1 MDEQQILNGNDLDW
15 MVVFRTEGGILRV
28 GQLLNL
34 PNGVPKDQP
43 WAVSF
48 RFDYSSM
55 DNGLPANLSQAEKLE
70 DRILEELKAFGILK
84 VGHWNSNGAR
94 TVLAYARSAPP
105 RTISVKVNLFRK
117 AEVEL
122 EVREDPT
129 GSAYELQYKPTPLE
143 VVIHRDRLLM
153 EKLASLNDRPEIVRP
168 VDFNCFFKTGAKADQ
183 FVELA
188 TQSGFSVGA
197 RDSDEEGH
205 FVEAVRS
212 TSLLIEEFGPI
223 RLEIERLCEAAGG
236 EFDGWATGVETG
248 D

>member
-1 MDEQQILNGNDLDW
+1 MNGNDRDW
-15 MVVFRTEGGILRV
+15 IVVFRTEGGILRV
-28 GQLLNL
+28 GQLLFL
-34 PNGVPKDQP
+34 PDGIPQDLP

-48 RFDYSSM
+48 RFDYSAM
-55 DNGLPANLSQAEKLE
+55 DNGLPANLSQAQTFE

-94 TVLAYARSAPP
+94 VVLAYARSAPP
-105 RTISVKVNLFRK
+105 RTISVKLSLFRK
-117 AEVEL
+117 AQVEL

-129 GSAYELQYKPTPLE
+129 WSAYELQYKPTPLE
-143 VVIHRDRLLM
+143 VVIHRDRFLM

-168 VDFNCFFKTGAKADQ
+168 VDFNCYFKTGAQADQ

-188 TQSGFSVGA
+188 TQSGFAVGA

-205 FVEAVRS
+205 FVEVVRS
-212 TSLLIEEFGPI
+212 TNLLIEDFGPI
-223 RLEIERLCEAAGG
+223 RLEIERLCEAVGG

-248 D
+248 PS